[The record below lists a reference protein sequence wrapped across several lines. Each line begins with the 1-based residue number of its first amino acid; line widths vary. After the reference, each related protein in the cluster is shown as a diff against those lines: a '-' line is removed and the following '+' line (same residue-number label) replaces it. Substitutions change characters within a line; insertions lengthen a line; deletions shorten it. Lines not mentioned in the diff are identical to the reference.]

1 MSVGIANN
9 SKAGL
14 CPHGL
19 PPSACPI
26 CSGGG
31 GGMKMDRNTR
41 RNAGELTWNEC
52 YAIGQMMKAAQARKE
67 AAQVYQQNVAI
78 QNALIQAGASRFARM
93 FNLIGTFLANS
104 PVGKVVSFGV
114 NVIQS
119 TAAKAATVIFN
130 TFNGIVNAIN
140 GAVNFVQNAFNTVKN
155 IVVDISDKIAA
166 FFGEEKLAKFK
177 NVGEFIERAKK
188 KVLSLFGLIDETNRE
203 EETPEEVKIEE
214 KRISSLEHLRRK
226 LNLLKEDEAQS

>member
-41 RNAGELTWNEC
+41 RHAGELTWNEC

-67 AAQVYQQNVAI
+67 MAEVYQQNIAL
-78 QNALIQAGASRFARM
+78 QNAQIKAGMARFAQM
-93 FNLIGTFLANS
+93 FNSFGTFLANS
-104 PVGKVVSFGV
+104 VVGKVVSFGA
-114 NVIQS
+114 NVIQT
-119 TAAKAATVIFN
+119 TAIKAANVVSN
-130 TFNGIVNAIN
+130 TFNGVINAIN
-140 GAVNFVQNAFNTVKN
+140 SAVNFVQNTFNTIKN
-155 IVVDISDKIAA
+155 VIIDISDKIAA
-166 FFGEEKLAKFK
+166 FFGEEKLSKFK
-177 NVGEFIERAKK
+177 KVGEFIERAKK
-188 KVLSLFGLIDETNRE
+188 KILSLFGLIDESNRE

-226 LNLLKEDEAQS
+226 LNLINEDEEQ